1 MKHIWKAFA
10 AVLIFTFLCSMALAE
25 TPGSLPGRQEEA
37 WKILVMETS
46 DIHGYIMDASSGREE
61 TFQYRLAA
69 IAHLVR
75 EARASGQYDDVVLLD
90 AGDLFQGT
98 PVSGLTGG
106 AAIRAAMDMMDYD
119 AIALG
124 NHEFDWDVT
133 QYAADQEGTIAPYE
147 LGDYFG
153 DAKTPILASNLL
165 DAATGDRVPFTRDY
179 VILEKAGKKIAV
191 VGYVSAYEKSIKHEK
206 IAPYR
211 IDPDTDRLSA
221 LIRRVRETEKPDAV
235 IVLAHADAETLAE
248 QLDPSLVD
256 LVAGGHS
263 HLIRT
268 RYASNGIPYIQ
279 AHCYGN
285 GIVSAVMTVAP
296 DGEVTVSDMN
306 YIRVTEDAAY
316 LYDTPENAA
325 HLAPDIMELSHA
337 TWEAVQEEMN
347 EVLGYTD
354 TPIEKA
360 RTLGGCSAGN
370 WLTGLMLRA
379 TADEGAIMAFYNV
392 GGIRTSLLMPEGQ
405 ARRDITVYDIYTISP
420 FGNSLLLYDINGP
433 ELAELLRQGL
443 NVPNFGDQM
452 TGLSF
457 TYTATGDADTPR
469 NEREFTIQSITLDD
483 GTEVDMQDTERLYR
497 VCTTDFN
504 ATYPDS
510 VFEDKEP
517 LVPIADAPMDNDAF
531 IALLRRERDAG
542 DGYIPVDTR
551 MRGTDVTETPGH

>member
-1 MKHIWKAFA
+1 MKPFWKVFA
-10 AVLIFTFLCSMALAE
+10 AVLIFAFLCSMAMAE
-25 TPGSLPGRQEEA
+25 TPGSLPDEQEEA
-37 WKILVMETS
+37 RKILVMETS

-179 VILEKAGKKIAV
+179 TILKKAGKKIAV
-191 VGYVSAYEKSIKHEK
+191 VGYVSDYEKSIKHEK

-211 IDPDTDRLSA
+211 IDPDMDRLSA

-306 YIRVTEDAAY
+306 YIRVTEDPAY
-316 LYDTPENAA
+316 LYDTPENAV

-392 GGIRTSLLMPEGQ
+392 GGIRTSLLMPEGRT
-405 ARRDITVYDIYTISP
+405 RRDITVYDIYTISP

>member
-1 MKHIWKAFA
+1 
-10 AVLIFTFLCSMALAE
+10 
-25 TPGSLPGRQEEA
+25 
-37 WKILVMETS
+37 
-46 DIHGYIMDASSGREE
+46 
-61 TFQYRLAA
+61 
-69 IAHLVR
+69 
-75 EARASGQYDDVVLLD
+75 
-90 AGDLFQGT
+90 
-98 PVSGLTGG
+98 
-106 AAIRAAMDMMDYD
+106 
-119 AIALG
+119 
-124 NHEFDWDVT
+124 
-133 QYAADQEGTIAPYE
+133 
-147 LGDYFG
+147 
-153 DAKTPILASNLL
+153 
-165 DAATGDRVPFTRDY
+165 
-179 VILEKAGKKIAV
+179 
-191 VGYVSAYEKSIKHEK
+191 
-206 IAPYR
+206 
-211 IDPDTDRLSA
+211 
-221 LIRRVRETEKPDAV
+221 
-235 IVLAHADAETLAE
+235 
-248 QLDPSLVD
+248 
-256 LVAGGHS
+256 
-263 HLIRT
+263 
-268 RYASNGIPYIQ
+268 
-279 AHCYGN
+279 
-285 GIVSAVMTVAP
+285 
-296 DGEVTVSDMN
+296 
-306 YIRVTEDAAY
+306 
-316 LYDTPENAA
+316 
-325 HLAPDIMELSHA
+325 MELSHA

-392 GGIRTSLLMPEGQ
+392 GGIRTSLLMPEGRT
-405 ARRDITVYDIYTISP
+405 RRDITVYDIYTISP

>member
-1 MKHIWKAFA
+1 MKPFWKAFA
-10 AVLIFTFLCSMALAE
+10 AVLIFTLLCSMALAE
-25 TPGSLPGRQEEA
+25 TPGSLPGRKEEA
-37 WKILVMETS
+37 RKILVMETS

-133 QYAADQEGTIAPYE
+133 QYAADQDGTIAPYE

-153 DAKTPILASNLL
+153 DAKTPMLASNLL

-179 VILEKAGKKIAV
+179 TILEKAGKKIAV
-191 VGYVSAYEKSIKHEK
+191 IGYVSDYEKSIKHEK

-211 IDPDTDRLSA
+211 IDPDTDRLIA
-221 LIRRVRETEKPDAV
+221 LIRRVREAENPDAV

-306 YIRVTEDAAY
+306 YLRVTEDAAY

-325 HLAPDIMELSHA
+325 HLDPDIMELSHA

-370 WLTGLMLRA
+370 WITGLMLRA